1 MSFSYTLKYQ
11 DVVRKPNPM
20 ATLNPLAR
28 GTGKIVS
35 LQDRVDTLNKSFA
48 WQKTVK
54 EWKSLGK
61 TFNMDRRPKVK
72 MVRLGDIDIDEDIQ
86 RQLDD
91 KHCANKIANP
101 IVFDEALLQ
110 TLQCILPPGTGRY
123 TNIDGQHT
131 ASTISGLI
139 DAGLMAG
146 YDDWRD
152 FEVAVQ
158 YIETDNKAF
167 ARRAFSILNGCGK
180 KKQSAYQQLR
190 NSVFIIRIDKDTSDS
205 EDVDIEAKVA
215 TAEKY
220 NCYPVEVDSPLA
232 KYPGTFTNIATFK
245 TLNKDEIELA
255 CAWHDQYFHY
265 EGVHVSLFFIF
276 RDLCRDFGAAKL
288 PVTDKLQVELAALVQ
303 TLFGNLSQFQESVT
317 EAHRKWTIQRY
328 GYQAAWDDDAYACA
342 LIQLYKKFGGTEK
355 VAPTLQDRFD
365 GLIDFFDTDI
375 LALAA

>member
-1 MSFSYTLKYQ
+1 MSFTLKYQ
-11 DVVRKPNPM
+11 EVIRKPNPM

-28 GTGKIVS
+28 GTGKVVS

-48 WQKTVK
+48 WQKTIK
-54 EWKSLGK
+54 DWKSQGK
-61 TFNMDRRPKVK
+61 TFNLDRRPKVK
-72 MVRLGDIDIDEDIQ
+72 MVKLGDIDIDEDIQ

-101 IVFDEALLQ
+101 SVFDEALLQ
-110 TLQCILPPGTGRY
+110 TLQCILPHGTSRY

-131 ASTISGLI
+131 ASTISALI
-139 DAGLMAG
+139 DAGLMKG
-146 YDDWRD
+146 YDDWRN

-167 ARRAFSILNGCGK
+167 ARRAFSILNGRGK

-190 NSVFIIRIDKDTSDS
+190 NSVFIIRIDNDKTDE
-205 EDVDIEAKVA
+205 EDVDIEKKVT
-215 TAEKY
+215 TAEKH

-245 TLNKDEIELA
+245 TLNDDEIKLA

-276 RDLCRDFGAAKL
+276 RDLCRTFEAAKL
-288 PVTDKLQVELAALVQ
+288 PMTEKLQEEIAALVQ

-342 LIQLYKKFGGTEK
+342 LIQLYKKFGGTKK

-365 GLIDFFDTDI
+365 GLIEFFDTDI